1 MEQFILNLINY
12 AMEFGKDL
20 LVAIIVAVAGKLL
33 IDFVMK
39 LYTKSNKNGKLA
51 VTVHLFIGN
60 MLKFTLYAF
69 LALIVVSILGL
80 PTASLLTAVG
90 SVGGAIGLALQGSLS
105 NFAGGIMLLIFK
117 PFKVGDVI
125 DASGIVGTGDSITLF

>member
-39 LYTKSNKNGKLA
+39 LYTKSNKNGKLD

-60 MLKFTLYAF
+60 MLKFTL
-69 LALIVVSILGL
+69 
-80 PTASLLTAVG
+80 
-90 SVGGAIGLALQGSLS
+90 
-105 NFAGGIMLLIFK
+105 
-117 PFKVGDVI
+117 
-125 DASGIVGTGDSITLF
+125 